1 MNAILQAWPAFLLVL
16 CRISSFFVA
25 APVFSSRNVPA
36 MFKIGLAFFVSLLV
50 FLTLGT
56 DTEVVT
62 DNRYIL
68 LVIREV
74 LAGLW
79 LGFVAYLFFAV
90 VQISGGF
97 VDLQKGFGLANII
110 DPLTGVASPV
120 VGNLKFMVAI
130 LVFLSID
137 GHHYLLGAVMD
148 SYRWLPL
155 ENNFFQNIYGG
166 ALTQFLTET
175 FSRTFL
181 MALQIAAP
189 VMVAVFLSDVA
200 TGLLARTAPQFNVFV
215 LGIPLKI
222 LVGLIVLMLMMP
234 GLGVLLR
241 MIFDRMFGALREWLA
256 IAGS

>member
-16 CRISSFFVA
+16 CRISSFFVSS
-25 APVFSSRNVPA
+25 PVFGSRNVPA

-50 FLTLGT
+50 FLTIGT
-56 DTEVVT
+56 DAGVAA
-62 DNRYIL
+62 DNRYPL

-79 LGFVAYLFFAV
+79 LGFVANLFFV
-90 VQISGGF
+90 IVQIAGGF
-97 VDLQKGFGLANII
+97 IDLQKGFGLANVV
-110 DPLTGVASPV
+110 DPMSGVASPI
-120 VGNLKFMVAI
+120 VGNLKFMVAV
-130 LVFLSID
+130 LVFLSVN
-137 GHHYLLGAVMD
+137 GHHYLLGAIMD
-148 SYRWLPL
+148 SYLWLPL

-166 ALTQFLTET
+166 ALTQFLAET

-200 TGLLARTAPQFNVFV
+200 MGLLARTAPQFNVFV

-222 LVGLIVLMLMMP
+222 IVGLVVLMLMMP
-234 GLGVLLR
+234 ALGTLLR
-241 MIFDRMFGALREWLA
+241 MIFDRMFGALREWLV
-256 IAGS
+256 IAGA